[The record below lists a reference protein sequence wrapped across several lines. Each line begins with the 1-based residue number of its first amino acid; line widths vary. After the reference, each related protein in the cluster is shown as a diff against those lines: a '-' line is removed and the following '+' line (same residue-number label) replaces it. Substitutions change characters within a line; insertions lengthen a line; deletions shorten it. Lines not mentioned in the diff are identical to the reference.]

1 MRRRL
6 IAAAAALAALPLLAA
21 AAPAP
26 SPSPSQGQSQGAP
39 TLDFPLACEL
49 GRTCFVQRYLDRDPG
64 PGAFDYTCGSDT
76 QNDHNGTDI
85 RLRDYADMRRGVDVL
100 AMAPGR
106 VARLR
111 DGEPDVSV
119 RTRGLQNLDGKNCGN
134 AVVIAHGDG
143 WESQYC
149 HMAKGSIRVKAGET
163 VRAGEPIGRVG
174 LSGETEFPHL
184 HISLSHAG
192 QPVDPFAPGPGA
204 PAATGVKR
212 CSSGASLW
220 RHTPPYLT
228 RVVVNAGFADRALD
242 MAAIEAGDIAPPTAS
257 APILAAY
264 ARLIDLK
271 AGDRLSLT
279 LIGPNGQ
286 VLAPAVQ
293 PPLAQPE
300 QLRFILA
307 GKRRP
312 PGGWPPGVYR
322 AVLKVEPAAGGPP
335 TTRAWEVTL
344 APAG

>member
-6 IAAAAALAALPLLAA
+6 IAAAAAAALPLLLG
-21 AAPAP
+21 AAPPPPPA
-26 SPSPSQGQSQGAP
+26 GAP
-39 TLDFPLACEL
+39 VLDFPLACEL

-64 PGAFDYTCGSDT
+64 PGAADYTCGSDT
-76 QNDHNGTDI
+76 QDGHNGTDI
-85 RLRDYADMRRGVDVL
+85 RLRDFADMRRGVDVL

-106 VARLR
+106 VLRTR

-134 AVVIAHGDG
+134 AVVIDHGSG
-143 WESQYC
+143 WESQSC
-149 HMAKGSIRVKAGET
+149 HMARGSIRVKPGDL
-163 VRAGEPIGRVG
+163 VRAGQPIGRVG

-184 HISLSHAG
+184 HVGISHAG
-192 QPVDPFAPGPGA
+192 QAVDPFAPGAGTPPGA
-204 PAATGVKR
+204 SPRTCG
-212 CSSGASLW
+212 SGASLW
-220 RHTPPYLT
+220 RRTPPYLT
-228 RVVVNAGFADRALD
+228 RVVVNTGFADRAVD
-242 MAAIEAGDIAPPTAS
+242 MAAIEAGAIAPPTPA

-279 LIGPNGQ
+279 LIGPGGQ

-293 PPLAQPE
+293 PPLSANE
-300 QLRFILA
+300 QIGYILA

-312 PGGWPPGVYR
+312 PTGWPKGVYR
-322 AVLKVEPAAGGPP
+322 AVLKVENAGTSV

-344 APAG
+344 

>member
-1 MRRRL
+1 M
-6 IAAAAALAALPLLAA
+6 
-21 AAPAP
+21 
-26 SPSPSQGQSQGAP
+26 
-39 TLDFPLACEL
+39 LDFPLACEL

-76 QNDHNGTDI
+76 QNEHNGTDI
-85 RLRDYADMRRGVDVL
+85 RLRDFADMRRGVDVL

-134 AVVIAHGDG
+134 AVVIAHGEG

-149 HMAKGSIRVKAGET
+149 HMARGSIRVKVGQV

-192 QPVDPFAPGPGA
+192 QPVDPFALGPGA
-204 PAATGVKR
+204 PAAAGGARR

-220 RHTPPYLT
+220 RRTPPYLT
-228 RVVVNAGFADRALD
+228 RVVVNSGFADHVLE
-242 MAAIEAGDIAPPTAS
+242 MAAIEGGDIAPPGAA

-264 ARLIDLK
+264 ARMIDLQ

-279 LIGPNGQ
+279 LTGPDGQ

-293 PPLAQPE
+293 PPLAAAE
-300 QLRFILA
+300 QVRFILA

-312 PGGWPPGVYR
+312 PGGWPKGVYR
-322 AVLKVEPAAGGPP
+322 AVLKIAPASGRP
-335 TTRAWEVTL
+335 TVTKAWEITL
-344 APAG
+344 